1 VGLHAGLAT
10 AGVVGS
16 LKFYYDIWGDTVNLA
31 ARLQTVAKPGSI
43 RTSRIIYESLKS
55 DYKFEQLGQTP
66 LKGKGDVE
74 TFVLTSPKYY
84 SKEQQIDVMRMEA

>member
-1 VGLHAGLAT
+1 VRVGLHAGLAT

-66 LKGKGDVE
+66 LN
-74 TFVLTSPKYY
+74 
-84 SKEQQIDVMRMEA
+84 